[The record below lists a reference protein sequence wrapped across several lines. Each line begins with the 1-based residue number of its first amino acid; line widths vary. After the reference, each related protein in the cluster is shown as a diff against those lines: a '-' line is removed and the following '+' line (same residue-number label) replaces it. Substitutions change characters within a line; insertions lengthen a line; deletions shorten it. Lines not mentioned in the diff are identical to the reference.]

1 MGAIHYGIG
10 WLNHL
15 ILLQPYQGKDN
26 FCQMNADYYS
36 GDWNLLEEIIQQEH
50 LGTFMQK
57 VE

>member
-1 MGAIHYGIG
+1 MGAIHHGIG

-50 LGTFMQK
+50 
-57 VE
+57 